1 MTAEGTPDAGGTEPG
16 ATPDPSATDP
26 AARLGNG
33 LLAGM
38 YVPLTDVE
46 PVVGRHLLTALGRAR
61 IAAYLAPRPGAAE
74 HQQRLYVNADERAD
88 ARTIVAAAVRALGG
102 APPPPPSQAPADP
115 LAGVDTDAAFAALVA
130 DWHVDTVAAV
140 RDAERELSREDAEWR
155 ANLERVPVEEPVWLD
170 DDHYVPPPPPPLPRL
185 AAPTVLALLVL
196 VMSVVVL
203 AVGASFGLPSDIT
216 MLLGIGGLLCGAAIL
231 VMRLRE
237 TRDNDDDD
245 GAVI

>member
-1 MTAEGTPDAGGTEPG
+1 MTAGRTPEPAGPEPG
-16 ATPDPSATDP
+16 DTDP
-26 AARLGNG
+26 AGRLGNG

-61 IAAYLAPRPGAAE
+61 IAAYLAPRPGADE
-74 HQQRLYVNADERAD
+74 RQQRLYVNADERAD
-88 ARTIVAAAVRALGG
+88 ARTIVAAAVRALGE
-102 APPPPPSQAPADP
+102 APPAPSQAPADP

-140 RDAERELSREDAEWR
+140 RDAERELSREDAQWR
-155 ANLERVPVEEPVWLD
+155 ANLERGAVEEPVWLD

-185 AAPTVLALLVL
+185 AAPTVLALLILAASLGVL
-196 VMSVVVL
+196 VL
-203 AVGASFGLPSDIT
+203 GASFGLQSDLT
-216 MLLGIGGLLCGAAIL
+216 FLLGIGGLLCGAAML
-231 VMRLRE
+231 VTRLRA
-237 TRDNDDDD
+237 TRDDDEDD